1 MRTLTRTWL
10 AAMAMATLALPA
22 TASAQVNWTDWIA
35 ASQGTPGSAN
45 GTLVVN
51 GSSVNVRYAGEVGSQ
66 TQTSGG
72 IDYWHAAG
80 NAYSVTGA
88 PTGTDIITL
97 IGGNNQIVN
106 TVYFDAPVTDPFM
119 AILSLG
125 QPGYHTYYNFD
136 SPFTI
141 VSSGCGYWGGNC
153 AGSLFLTATPNQ
165 LDGVEGHGVI
175 QFQGTYSSISWT
187 VPVAENWHGFQ
198 IGVTATPEPASFV
211 LLGTGLLGVFG
222 IARRR
227 RNG

>member
-1 MRTLTRTWL
+1 MRSFTRTWL
-10 AAMAMATLALPA
+10 AAIALATLALPA
-22 TASAQVNWTDWIA
+22 TAAAQVSWTDWIA
-35 ASQGTPGSAN
+35 SSQGTPGSAN

-51 GSSVNVRYAGEVGSQ
+51 GSPVNVRYAGEVGAQ

-72 IDYWHAAG
+72 IDYWAPG
-80 NAYSVTGA
+80 NAYSVTGR
-88 PTGTDIITL
+88 PTGSDIITL
-97 IGGNNQIVN
+97 VGGNQIVN
-106 TVYFDAPVTDPFM
+106 TVYFDSPVTDPFM

-136 SPFTI
+136 APFTI

-153 AGSLFLTATPNQ
+153 AGSLFMTAIPNQ
-165 LDGVEGHGVI
+165 LDGLEGHGVI

-198 IGVTATPEPASFV
+198 VGVTATPEPASFV
-211 LLGTGLLGVFG
+211 LLGTGLIGVFG
-222 IARRR
+222 AARRR